1 MPELVGPDDPFRDR
15 RLSWAVLLKR
25 TWGVSVLVCPRCTG
39 PMRLVSAIENPGV
52 AAQIL
57 RHLNLPD
64 RPPPRGRPWRAQE
77 QLALEHRAD
86 DYDVIDPPAFA
97 E

>member
-1 MPELVGPDDPFRDR
+1 
-15 RLSWAVLLKR
+15 
-25 TWGVSVLVCPRCTG
+25 
-39 PMRLVSAIENPGV
+39 MRLVSAIEDPGV

-86 DYDVIDPPAFA
+86 GYDVIDPPAFA